1 MNSERLQEILDA
13 YGADSGRWPEAERAG
28 ALALLAQSGEA
39 RLHRDQAKRLDALL
53 DDAAGQIELGLSAE
67 GIAAGVR
74 AATHNVRKFPKR
86 NPRPSFG
93 WPGFAGLAAA
103 ALAGFVVGWLG
114 LAGDFYVIGTGAQA
128 SDQSPGAALTEV
140 EPW

>member
-13 YGADSGRWPEAERAG
+13 YGADSGRWPDAERAG

-53 DDAAGQIELGLSAE
+53 DGAAGLIELRLSAE
-67 GIAAGVR
+67 GIAAGVS
-74 AATHNVRKFPKR
+74 AATRNVRMLPKR
-86 NPRPSFG
+86 DLRPSFG
-93 WPGFAGLAAA
+93 WPGLAGLAAA

-114 LAGDFYVIGTGAQA
+114 LAGDFYVFNTRAPV